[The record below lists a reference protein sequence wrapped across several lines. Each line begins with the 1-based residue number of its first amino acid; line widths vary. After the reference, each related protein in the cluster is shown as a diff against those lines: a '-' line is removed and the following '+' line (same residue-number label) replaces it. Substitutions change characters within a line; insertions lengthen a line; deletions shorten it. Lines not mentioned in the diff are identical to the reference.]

1 MECIYVS
8 DFKLGLENFQL
19 EHSYIRHLKALRLTI
34 GQKIMFTNGNG
45 VSGICI
51 LNEISKNFYKF
62 ITEKYLH
69 DFGELPVKFGLAIG
83 LLSDRNR
90 FEFALEKAVELG
102 VTDFYPLLTKYS
114 EKKSINKERL
124 QSKAI
129 SALEQCKRSKLINI
143 HEPIELKKIF
153 SHPEPVEGSHPEP
166 VEGHEPVEGRHPEPV
181 EGCHPE
187 PVEGHELVEGRH
199 PEPVEGRHPELVE
212 GCHPELVEGCHP
224 ELVEGHEPVEGCHP
238 ELVEGHELVEGR
250 HPELVE
256 GHEPVE
262 GCNSI
267 LPDYEKIILADE
279 NGDNPDSITSLNST
293 LCFVGPEGGFCS
305 EEIEMIKK
313 TGKTICWNLGNRRLR
328 AETAGISIL
337 SFASLKI
344 TSF

>member
-153 SHPEPVEGSHPEP
+153 SHPEPVEGHEPVEGRHPEP
-166 VEGHEPVEGRHPEPV
+166 VEGHEPVEGRHPEPVEGCHPEPVEGRHPEPV

-199 PEPVEGRHPELVE
+199 PELVEGR
-212 GCHPELVEGCHP
+212 HP
-224 ELVEGHEPVEGCHP
+224 ELVEGHEPVEG
-238 ELVEGHELVEGR
+238 R
-250 HPELVE
+250 HP
-256 GHEPVE
+256 EPVE

-293 LCFVGPEGGFCS
+293 LCLVGPEGGFS
-305 EEIEMIKK
+305 LEEIEMIKK

>member
-153 SHPEPVEGSHPEP
+153 SHPEPVEG
-166 VEGHEPVEGRHPEPV
+166 HEPVEGRHP
-181 EGCHPE
+181 
-187 PVEGHELVEGRH
+187 
-199 PEPVEGRHPELVE
+199 
-212 GCHPELVEGCHP
+212 
-224 ELVEGHEPVEGCHP
+224 EPVEGCHP

-256 GHEPVE
+256 G
-262 GCNSI
+262 CNSI

-279 NGDNPDSITSLNST
+279 NGENPDAITSLNST
-293 LCFVGPEGGFCS
+293 LCLVGPEGGFS
-305 EEIEMIKK
+305 LEEIEMIKK
-313 TGKTICWNLGNRRLR
+313 TGKTICWNLGKRRLR